1 MSTIVNGPNIK
12 DNNNIVAL
20 SIAISSGVI
29 HSQIIVMCVCLRVSN
44 IENVLSTVVIIHHS

>member
-1 MSTIVNGPNIK
+1 MLTIVNGPNIK